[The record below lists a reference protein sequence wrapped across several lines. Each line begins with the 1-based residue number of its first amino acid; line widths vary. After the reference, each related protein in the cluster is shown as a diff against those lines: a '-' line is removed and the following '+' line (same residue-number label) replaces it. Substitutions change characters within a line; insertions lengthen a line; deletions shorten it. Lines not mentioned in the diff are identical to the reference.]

1 TAAVERARAQP
12 PEVADTRESDRHEP
26 VEELV
31 HPGAAQRDLG
41 ADRHPLADLEAGD
54 RLPGAADLRPLAGDR
69 RQLLHGAV
77 EQLGLVL
84 GLADTHVHRDLR
96 DLGDLHDRLE
106 AELVLQAHAEL
117 ALVEVLEPR
126 AVSLGLGRGRHQRSI
141 SWPQSARR
149 QTRTFTFSPL
159 ISL

>member
-1 TAAVERARAQP
+1 
-12 PEVADTRESDRHEP
+12 
-26 VEELV
+26 
-31 HPGAAQRDLG
+31 
-41 ADRHPLADLEAGD
+41 
-54 RLPGAADLRPLAGDR
+54 
-69 RQLLHGAV
+69 
-77 EQLGLVL
+77 
-84 GLADTHVHRDLR
+84 
-96 DLGDLHDRLE
+96 LE

-159 ISL
+159 ISLNVTPMRVGRSQAGQTIITFETSTAAGLSITPPGAIAGPPIRLESLIARGFVCRLTMFRFSTTTPPYLGRAS